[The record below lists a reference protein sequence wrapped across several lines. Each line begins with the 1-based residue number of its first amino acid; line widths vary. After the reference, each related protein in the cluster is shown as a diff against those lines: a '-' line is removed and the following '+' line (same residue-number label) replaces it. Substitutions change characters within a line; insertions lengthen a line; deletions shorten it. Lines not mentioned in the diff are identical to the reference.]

1 MGVPAALSEDSK
13 QKVSSEDAWNHLFP
27 NLDGRQPWGIRLR
40 FRPSFAHE
48 RQITVISKPPN
59 LELRYW
65 SVGIRP
71 TDVFRGRTFVLL
83 RDLPTLT
90 KLKECTVTVPNE
102 SLTRLIGQFPSVLNQ
117 TIDSSAHL
125 KWSERS
131 ESAVVLDGT
140 TYTVNFDTSP
150 IRLEF
155 TVQDDELSDTQVNGA
170 TAIAKWMNQ
179 VRLLAEENLRQ
190 AACK

>member
-1 MGVPAALSEDSK
+1 
-13 QKVSSEDAWNHLFP
+13 
-27 NLDGRQPWGIRLR
+27 
-40 FRPSFAHE
+40 
-48 RQITVISKPPN
+48 
-59 LELRYW
+59 
-65 SVGIRP
+65 
-71 TDVFRGRTFVLL
+71 
-83 RDLPTLT
+83 
-90 KLKECTVTVPNE
+90 VTVPNE